1 MTKSTIFKAMMIIIA
16 LFVSLT
22 ACVERQARE
31 SIVKEEF
38 GTLATGQ
45 VIDIYTLTSSTGIE
59 MKVMTYGAAIT
70 SLMVP
75 DRNGNMANITLG
87 FDNLAS
93 YEAGTPYFGA
103 IIGRYGNRIA
113 GGQFTLNGVTYQ
125 LATNDGPNHLHGGN
139 IGFDKVVWEVVEA
152 NAGEYPSLVL
162 RHISPDGEE
171 GYPGTLTVTVTY
183 TLIGN
188 DLRIDYLAETDAPT
202 IINLTNHAYFN
213 LAGSGTIL
221 DHILTINAKEFTPVD
236 ATLIPTGEIL
246 PVSGTPFDFTTP
258 FAIGARIDQ
267 VPGGYDHNFVLAHE
281 KVDTLMFAAKL
292 KDPESGRTME
302 IFTLEPGIQFYAGGF
317 LDGTLSSG
325 DWVFERFAG
334 LCLETQ
340 HFPDSPNNPHFPSTV
355 LRPGEIYQTTT
366 IKRFG
371 VE

>member
-1 MTKSTIFKAMMIIIA
+1 MIKSNVLKGIA
-16 LFVSLT
+16 ISFAILVSFSGC
-22 ACVERQARE
+22 APRQAAE
-31 SIVKEEF
+31 SVVKEEF

-45 VIDIYTLTSSTGIE
+45 VVDIYTMTSSTGIE
-59 MKVMTYGAAIT
+59 MRVMTYGATIT
-70 SLMVP
+70 SLKVP
-75 DRNGNMANITLG
+75 DPAGEKVNVTLG
-87 FDNLAS
+87 FDNLAA

-103 IIGRYGNRIA
+103 IIGRFGNRIA
-113 GGQFTLNGVTYQ
+113 GGQFTLDGVNYE
-125 LATNDGPNHLHGGN
+125 LATNDGANHLHGGN

-152 NAGEYPSLVL
+152 NPGENPSLML
-162 RHISPDGEE
+162 RYISPDGEE

-188 DLRIDYLAETDAPT
+188 DLRIDYLAETEAPT

-213 LAGSGTIL
+213 LAGRGNIL

-267 VPGGYDHNFVLAHE
+267 VPGGYDHNFVLARE
-281 KVDTLMFAAKL
+281 KSDTLMLAAKL
-292 KDPESGRTME
+292 KDPVSGRTME

-325 DWVFERFAG
+325 DWVFERFGG

-371 VE
+371 SE